1 MIINYTIILT
11 DSSTHFFFRCYQQEI
26 LLSECPMLKIRMM
39 DYKTIKNKFIG
50 ETVIDIRSRYY
61 SKHRARCG
69 LPKQYDE

>member
-1 MIINYTIILT
+1 
-11 DSSTHFFFRCYQQEI
+11 
-26 LLSECPMLKIRMM
+26 M